1 VELEPH
7 RSRSATPDA
16 ASLTRRALRLEYAT
30 IAWNAFEGIAGI
42 AAGIA
47 AHSVSLTGW
56 GLDSSIEVL
65 ASSVAAWQ
73 LRSAAGH
80 RDRRALRLIG
90 VCYLVVAVYVGFQSV
105 ARLVSGE
112 HPSVSPF
119 GMAIS
124 GSAVVVMAVLGLRK
138 RMLARHLAN
147 PVLSAEAKFSLVDAA
162 LAATV
167 LGGLVMYWAF
177 GWWWADPVVAVFI
190 ALVALSEGVEGVRAE
205 GS

>member
-1 VELEPH
+1 MDPEPH
-7 RSRSATPDA
+7 RSVAPDA
-16 ASLTRRALRLEYAT
+16 AAIRRALRLEYAT
-30 IAWNAFEGIAGI
+30 IVWNAFEGIAGI

-90 VCYLVVAVYVGFQSV
+90 VCYLVVAAFVGFQSV
-105 ARLVSGE
+105 ARLASGE
-112 HPSVSPF
+112 HPSPSPF

-124 GSAVVVMAVLGLRK
+124 GAAVVVMLLLGLRK
-138 RMLARHLAN
+138 RILARSLAN
-147 PVLSAEAKFSLVDAA
+147 PVLAAEAKFSLVDAA

-167 LGGLVMYWAF
+167 LVGLVLDAAF
-177 GWWWADPVVAVFI
+177 GWWWADPIVAIGI
-190 ALVALSEGVEGVRAE
+190 ALVALSEGIQGLRA
-205 GS
+205 

>member
-1 VELEPH
+1 MEPH
-7 RSRSATPDA
+7 RSGTSDA

-30 IAWNAFEGIAGI
+30 IVWNAFEGIAGI

-47 AHSVSLTGW
+47 ARSVSLTGW

-65 ASSVAAWQ
+65 VSSVAAWQ
-73 LRSAAGH
+73 LRGAAGH
-80 RDRRALRLIG
+80 RDRPALRLIG
-90 VCYLVVAVYVGFQSV
+90 ICYLVVAAFVGFQSI

-124 GSAVVVMAVLGLRK
+124 GAAVAVMLVLGLRK
-138 RMLARHLAN
+138 RILARSLAN

-167 LGGLVMYWAF
+167 LAGLVLDAAF
-177 GWWWADPVVAVFI
+177 AWWWADPVVAIGI
-190 ALVALSEGVEGVRAE
+190 ALVALSEGIEGVRVR
-205 GS
+205 GN